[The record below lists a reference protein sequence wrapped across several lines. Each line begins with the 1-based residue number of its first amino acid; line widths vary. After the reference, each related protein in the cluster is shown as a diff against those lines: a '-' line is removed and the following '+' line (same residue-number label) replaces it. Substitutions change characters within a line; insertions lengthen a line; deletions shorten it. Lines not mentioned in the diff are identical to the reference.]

1 MKCIS
6 VIILVVLM
14 LIRPAYTQ
22 SFDFEKKQLQ
32 DLIVK
37 TKYLIKRIHKKIRRI
52 HNQKYKYRYIINLK
66 HYDIK
71 NIKILPNKITTKNE
85 NIVSHRNAN
94 IDDNSAL
101 QQNYKFLIHKKD
113 IEEIK
118 KVNNRILKAK
128 KMRNSLEDGLKLYYG
143 DDWRKKIYQNKEHV
157 RNLQAL
163 LNIEYKNA
171 QRIKVF
177 LISNMIDNKNARNYY
192 TRRYSKLLYDV
203 ELSRQQLD
211 SALDEE
217 QRNVGKIRYLQAVL
231 KNRKYDVKTFEQN
244 FNNRIIN
251 SDQLGATA
259 TEINKIQQRINQLS
273 QEKSEIQKQI
283 EDEQDKENPNQTKI
297 EELNEKLQNT
307 ESEIVKN
314 KTTLTEIQNTG
325 IIQENNENAD
335 LESKRKKE
343 LITKLN
349 DAVEKEDIA
358 RDDLVSTVTQEP
370 NNNGKIDAAKRKF
383 DEAKIECEKATD
395 EIKKR
400 YSDPFNNYDE
410 GDSQENNQK
419 VNGENN
425 IPSNSQDV
433 KKSLGIWETIL
444 NFGKESPQ
452 ETLNRSSKD
461 DRSQNTNTMNPIG
474 AQSGYGNGHSQ
485 DSLTDT
491 NSSKSIFTKAKEAL
505 SGLFGKKTSQKRSS
519 QQLDDI
525 MQNNSGRQQMR
536 TSNVNRNTPNFSTS
550 RNSISQN
557 STSKSKSWLQGI
569 KDFFSG
575 GSKNANHQKKTR
587 QQRELGELEDK
598 LKKSEIQRKITEIQ
612 KKLKEQEQK
621 KTQIVSPLRQEKQK
635 HEQQAKNKKQ
645 LSESKFESTKD
656 KLRKDTSQRKVLL
669 ADLEDLENYQNA
681 VSSIEEQ
688 VKKNP
693 SDTFLQKKLKDTRKN
708 LAKKNDA
715 IKKQYGIKSDDIKP
729 ILKEKAR
736 QLDQDINDAQNQL
749 GTTYKEK
756 ADGPI
761 VTAYKMSKV
770 NSPFETQDSRIE
782 TLDDIVDS
790 NLKDI
795 DVLQNDLDD
804 LNNQEKQIMELE
816 SLLKNT
822 TNPSEREELQKDI
835 DSAKEIYKDK
845 ESALKNKH
853 GVSNGADVEEAL
865 TEKIDKKQGVVD
877 NAVIAKAEI
886 VGGPAAENSVRG
898 DVAKRDKEKDKQKR
912 ENLKDE
918 IKKCESIISDP
929 KASSAEKTKAIENK
943 SKAELE
949 KAKLDLKD
957 KKAKIDNIKSE
968 LSNPN
973 ASTERKKILLSDL
986 ENSVKDH
993 DQLAEQYG
1001 QALVQHT
1008 LHDKKIIN
1016 DAKND
1021 VKKSEKSS
1029 TKDIG
1034 SAKNSDAIND
1044 NKQSSNTPVLLK
1056 DIEQEITSKAEME
1069 KTQEKIDAKKKEVSE
1084 TQAEQNRLES
1094 DINRSKSK
1102 MADIK
1107 SDMTKLSDLEKQIM
1121 DCDTSNESGQ
1131 KKLLELTKQQIALQ
1145 DTLAKKHNCD
1155 PSDLKNEMKSQLK
1168 EGKNNL
1174 KKLQNQRHTTS
1185 ETLSQLEKELSD
1197 IEATQTAAM
1206 KKNSNVAKKT
1216 TQTKQA
1222 SLANQKIE
1230 KNGVT
1235 KTNPI
1240 KIQEQESNDK
1250 QAKKEIISLSDLEEE
1265 AKSTGREDS
1274 KSNGNKVMLDDIE
1287 KTASEKSS
1295 KWDTVKEKLSNAG
1308 SAISTAAINVGA
1320 GVSNAASSTKN
1331 FVTNN
1336 ASTIATATGIAA
1348 TVVAGAA
1355 VVGGVAAVASN
1366 WDDIK
1371 EKAND
1376 VKDAIGDKVSD
1387 IKSSIGDKI
1396 TTAKDI
1402 VEDKVGD
1409 IKDSFTE
1416 KTNSV
1421 KDVISDK
1428 VDNIKENVSESVN
1441 NVKEKLSDVSDN
1453 ISDKVNDVKESIS
1466 DKVEAAKN
1474 TVNNIKDT
1482 VSDKV
1487 NTVKETLSPIADAIK
1502 TVASSTAGLAGATLG
1517 LAGTAI
1523 ATGSNL
1529 LASGADAL
1537 NDKLSGN
1544 TNNANAEELKNTS
1557 NKNVGGALLN
1567 LAGSALGL
1575 TGTAMAAGS
1584 GLFANITDALSDKI
1598 NALTNK
1604 ISGTEAVNNDMLN
1617 PNTISSNMHDVLNQN
1632 VKLGNE
1638 EIAQNADNVK
1648 QQLTETAK
1656 SILSNKELTGRL
1668 EFQTDSKG
1676 NRINVAALLGTV
1688 AAGGVLSAADIDILN
1703 DSKIKSSIEV
1713 LENEYNVS
1721 GLAGK
1726 GIADVL
1732 NEGTKTVND
1741 IKSEMETKA
1750 FLNSSSMDDSAKYKG
1765 QLKSID
1771 FTIDGKTLSMFDIV
1785 SKIADGSAT
1794 PEEMK
1799 VLASNNEALKIIN
1812 QLDFN
1817 SGTNVGNFIDNAFS
1831 KNGIEPSE
1839 EIYKAPT
1846 ITENV
1851 VDNIVNKDGIQEEK
1865 INIIEK
1871 DVSKVIKQ
1879 YSDHADRILNTSV
1892 IGDCLKEIDKTQ
1904 PEGAKITDLLTR
1916 ISNGEKILQTEINVV
1931 IKDPGAINSIR
1942 DIEKLYG
1949 VSVIGMLTEYASK
1962 YDLVEPAKHATLANE
1977 KITLTEDY
1985 KTFGDISLKNILT
1998 CIEEGRV
2005 SDINPEHLQKLLDG
2019 TSNGLKSKVQE
2030 IEVKYDVKIID
2041 ALEQASSKLLEE
2053 KISNAKNTAVS
2064 ISKSEIQ
2071 EKLKEEN
2078 TKIQSRNNEILNQYN
2093 KKVEEQKSI
2102 LKNVSGSINNILENH
2117 ADLFDSVGYSSAN
2130 KSALEDLSSML
2141 DKLQRETDQDK
2152 REKLTSELH
2161 SFMEENHNLLVA
2173 VNQEFPGTIN
2183 TTLIKMNS
2191 SFEKEP
2197 TLEQLKTEDEIE
2209 KEIRENSSPYD
2220 INITVG
2226 KLNDDKVQI
2235 GVQESTLNDTKEL
2248 LSAINDDKE
2257 LTHQQEEKLKN
2268 LLSDKSELKVIE
2280 HSTGSAIIDHLENK
2294 YNQVKKLES
2303 EKQEFYKHVNEIKE
2317 KETESTN
2324 KINKSFGYGKNGD
2337 KLFEKVKNIDFE
2349 SSNKVSIK
2357 NLMEKIANSEIVT
2370 KNEVDMILSDKE
2382 LVEKI
2387 KNIEKEENVKI
2398 IDKLE
2403 KSVNNGM
2410 NYSISAKAKNI
2421 NDKLTV
2427 EMSNSY
2433 FGGIDVKDIV
2443 SKIESGEFSKINHDD
2458 LKILLTPASEGGLK
2472 DQLSVVE
2479 KELNINITDV
2489 IENANGIKIGEKV
2502 EEFKTEKSK
2511 YQSLMK
2517 NDTEESSKHLE
2528 RLENSPYNTQNIL
2541 DKLSVDPKV
2550 NSYSENTKRM
2560 IEENNGIKSRN
2571 GVKKKEY
2578 ENAKDSQK
2586 KFVKSTVINLQ
2597 SISEDT
2603 NNFTKD
2609 ESTKLSEIVDAL
2621 KELNENGDIDDTKSK
2636 IGEFITTSPELVEKV
2651 EAIYGDKLDF
2661 ENLYSNLHEI
2671 MEPEYEELH
2680 QIENLQSEGHDKDL
2694 LETKEKIKDIFE
2706 AEHSGKELSEE
2717 QKDFVKDL
2725 YQNNR
2730 ELINEIENK
2739 YNVKIGDYFSY
2750 INSRIDESWNSKNIN
2765 EANNSKPRESK
2776 FIDTTKKSIEKISNQ
2791 AKTLVAHEFTHDA
2804 LKALEKKYPTKT
2816 SIFKVLDK
2824 IKNGEEI
2831 SKEVINNIFTDST
2844 LTSEVNNIEIKTG
2857 VKILDM
2863 ISEYASEYTAK
2874 PVRESAKTDLIKVS
2888 DGALHVYI
2896 GDTKIKDLLSDIA
2909 SGNDISKY
2917 KEYIE
2922 ELNSNE
2928 TKQKG
2933 LQLLETEYGVDIK
2946 SKLEFASN
2954 EIKTKELHVL
2964 HNNVQSAIS
2973 SINKTAINALLN
2985 SDHTDINISKEEAVS
3000 VAEALNAIENGEPLE
3015 KYKETILPLYESGRL
3030 ESLDEK
3036 LGLPI
3041 SECMKYVSMVDENT
3055 YHGNKVVV
3063 SEQIGMSDLV
3073 GREKISRNDVLN
3085 RRENGIQENS
3095 SHPINNMITQFTDYI
3110 NEKMELLNN
3119 KMKEVDEKIATF
3131 EEMNKNGMQQGEIH
3145 TAEKDGGHTN
3155 IAVNEE
3161 EIKEERI
3168 PTEEEILGKEH
3179 KVDIHF
3185 EEKNGSAHEAA
3196 RHGFKTNVK
3205 TQTVSQAS

>member
-52 HNQKYKYRYIINLK
+52 HNQKYKYRYTINLK

-101 QQNYKFLIHKKD
+101 QQNYKFLIPKKD

-157 RNLQAL
+157 KNLQAL

-192 TRRYSKLLYDV
+192 TIRYSKLLHDV

-211 SALDEE
+211 LALNEE

-231 KNRKYDVKTFEQN
+231 KNRKYDVETFEQN
-244 FNNRIIN
+244 FTSMVINN
-251 SDQLGATA
+251 DPLGTTA
-259 TEINKIQQRINQLS
+259 TEISKIQQRINQLNK
-273 QEKSEIQKQI
+273 EKSEIQKQI
-283 EDEQDKENPNQTKI
+283 EDEQNKENPNQNKL
-297 EELNEKLQNT
+297 EELNERLQNT
-307 ESEIVKN
+307 KSEIVKN
-314 KTTLTEIQNTG
+314 EATLTEIQNTG
-325 IIQENNENAD
+325 VIQENNDNAD
-335 LESKRKKE
+335 LESERKKE

-349 DAVEKEDIA
+349 EAVEKEDIV
-358 RDDLVSTVTQEP
+358 RNDLVSTVIQDP
-370 NNNGKIDAAKRKF
+370 NNDGKIDAAKQKF
-383 DEAKIECEKATD
+383 DEAKSEREKVAD
-395 EIKKR
+395 EVKKQ
-400 YSDPFNNYDE
+400 YNDPFNNHNE
-410 GDSQENNQK
+410 GDSSQ
-419 VNGENN
+419 NN
-425 IPSNSQDV
+425 IPADSQNVNNPLDIF
-433 KKSLGIWETIL
+433 KKNL

-452 ETLNRSSKD
+452 ETLNGSSKN
-461 DRSQNTNTMNPIG
+461 DRPQNTSIPNSSGTE
-474 AQSGYGNGHSQ
+474 SGYVNGNAKG
-485 DSLTDT
+485 SLTGT
-491 NSSKSIFTKAKEAL
+491 NGSKSIFDKAKEAL
-505 SGLFGKKTSQKRSS
+505 SGLFRTKTSQKRLS
-519 QQLDDI
+519 QKLDDI
-525 MQNNSGRQQMR
+525 TPNNSKGQQGRGPNIIDKFATHSSSIPQ
-536 TSNVNRNTPNFSTS
+536 SSTP
-550 RNSISQN
+550 
-557 STSKSKSWLQGI
+557 KSESWLQGI
-569 KDFFSG
+569 KNFFSG
-575 GSKNANHQKKTR
+575 GRGDTNSRQRTR
-587 QQRELGELEDK
+587 QQKKLQKLEDQ
-598 LKKSEIQRKITEIQ
+598 LKIFKV
-612 KKLKEQEQK
+612 QEQIK
-621 KTQIVSPLRQEKQK
+621 EV
-635 HEQQAKNKKQ
+635 
-645 LSESKFESTKD
+645 
-656 KLRKDTSQRKVLL
+656 
-669 ADLEDLENYQNA
+669 
-681 VSSIEEQ
+681 
-688 VKKNP
+688 
-693 SDTFLQKKLKDTRKN
+693 QKKLKDQKTEVTPTVINAPEQENPKRETQY
-708 LAKKNDA
+708 NDVA
-715 IKKQYGIKSDDIKP
+715 EQ
-729 ILKEKAR
+729 ILQEKAN
-736 QLDQDINDAQNQL
+736 QLDHDTSDTQNQAEAP
-749 GTTYKEK
+749 YEEK

-761 VTAYKMSKV
+761 VTTYKMSKV
-770 NSPFETQDSRIE
+770 NNPFVTMDSKIT

-790 NLKDI
+790 NLEDI
-795 DVLQNDLDD
+795 GVLQNDLDD
-804 LNNQEKQIMELE
+804 LNNLKRRIMELE
-816 SLLKNT
+816 SLLKNIT
-822 TNPSEREELQKDI
+822 DPSEREELQKDI
-835 DSAKEIYKDK
+835 DTAKRIYEDK

-853 GVSNGADVEEAL
+853 GVSSGADVGEAL

-877 NAVIAKAEI
+877 KAVIAKAGI
-886 VGGPAAENSVRG
+886 VGGPAAEQSARESI
-898 DVAKRDKEKDKQKR
+898 AKRDEENDKQKKK
-912 ENLKDE
+912 NLKDE
-918 IKKCESIISDP
+918 IKRCEAIISNP
-929 KASSAEKTKAIENK
+929 KASNAERTKAIENK
-943 SKAELE
+943 SRAELE
-949 KAKLDLKD
+949 KVKLNLKD
-957 KKAKIDNIKSE
+957 KKAKIDSIKSE
-968 LSNPN
+968 LSNPDTTN
-973 ASTERKKILLSDL
+973 ERKQILLFDL
-986 ENSVKDH
+986 ENAIKEYNK
-993 DQLAEQYG
+993 LAEQYG
-1001 QALVQHT
+1001 QEPIQNT
-1008 LHDKKIIN
+1008 LAEEKIIN
-1016 DAKND
+1016 DAGNS
-1021 VKKSEKSS
+1021 VKGLEEKSS
-1029 TKDIG
+1029 PKDTE
-1034 SAKNSDAIND
+1034 SSTNSKTIDGN
-1044 NKQSSNTPVLLK
+1044 NQRSNTPVLLK
-1056 DIEQEITSKAEME
+1056 DVEQEITAKAEME
-1069 KTQEKIDAKKKEVSE
+1069 KTQEEIDTKKKEIAE
-1084 TQAEQNRLES
+1084 TRAEQGRIES

-1102 MADIK
+1102 IADIE
-1107 SDMTKLSDLEKQIM
+1107 SDMKKLSNLEKRIM
-1121 DCDTSNESGQ
+1121 DCDTSNKSGQ
-1131 KKLLELTKQQIALQ
+1131 KKLLELTKQQMALQ
-1145 DTLAKKHNCD
+1145 GTLAEKYSCD

-1168 EGKNNL
+1168 VEKNNQ
-1174 KKLQNQRHTTS
+1174 KKLQNQRRTTS
-1185 ETLSQLEKELSD
+1185 KTLNQLEQELSD
-1197 IEATQTAAM
+1197 MTTAQMAAVRT
-1206 KKNSNVAKKT
+1206 NSK
-1216 TQTKQA
+1216 
-1222 SLANQKIE
+1222 
-1230 KNGVT
+1230 VT
-1235 KTNPI
+1235 KSTTHDQQEPITSHQIETNDTSKSNPTE
-1240 KIQEQESNDK
+1240 IQEQESSDK
-1250 QAKKEIISLSDLEEE
+1250 QQKKRIVSLSDVEEE
-1265 AKSTGREDS
+1265 AKSTEKEDS
-1274 KSNGNKVMLDDIE
+1274 KSNSSKVTLDDVE

-1320 GVSNAASSTKN
+1320 GISNAASSTKN

-1355 VVGGVAAVASN
+1355 VAGGVAAVASN

-1376 VKDAIGDKVSD
+1376 VKDAIGDNVSD
-1387 IKSSIGDKI
+1387 IKSSIGEKI
-1396 TTAKDI
+1396 TTVKDI
-1402 VEDKVGD
+1402 VGGKVSD

-1416 KTNSV
+1416 KANSV

-1428 VDNIKENVSESVN
+1428 VDDIKENVSESVN
-1441 NVKEKLSDVSDN
+1441 NVKEKLSDIKDN

-1474 TVNNIKDT
+1474 TVNNIKDI

-1487 NTVKETLSPIADAIK
+1487 NTVKEALSPIANAVK

-1544 TNNANAEELKNTS
+1544 TNNTNAEELKNTS
-1557 NKNVGGALLN
+1557 NNNVGGALLN

-1584 GLFANITDALSDKI
+1584 GLFANITDGLSDKI

-1604 ISGTEAVNNDMLN
+1604 INGTEVVNNDMLN
-1617 PNTISSNMHDVLNQN
+1617 PNTISSNMHNASGSN
-1632 VKLGNE
+1632 VKLGSK
-1638 EIAQNADNVK
+1638 EIAQNADNIK

-1656 SILSNKELTGRL
+1656 SILANKELTGRL

-1703 DSKIKSSIEV
+1703 DPKIKSAIEV
-1713 LENEYNVS
+1713 LENEYNVL
-1721 GLAGK
+1721 GLVGK

-1741 IKSEMETKA
+1741 IKSEIETKA

-1771 FTIDGKTLSMFDIV
+1771 FTIDGKTISMFDIV

-1799 VLASNNEALKIIN
+1799 ALASNNEALKIIN

-1817 SGTNVGNFIDNAFS
+1817 SGTNVGNFINNAFS

-1851 VDNIVNKDGIQEEK
+1851 GDNIVNKDGIQEEK
-1865 INIIEK
+1865 VNIVEK

-1879 YSDHADRILNTSV
+1879 YSDKADKILNTSV

-1904 PEGAKITDLLTR
+1904 PEGVKITDLLTR

-1931 IKDPGAINSIR
+1931 IKDPGVINSIK
-1942 DIEKLYG
+1942 DMEKLYG
-1949 VSVIGMLTEYASK
+1949 VSVIGLLTEYASK

-2078 TKIQSRNNEILNQYN
+2078 TKIQSRNNEILDQYN
-2093 KKVEEQKSI
+2093 KKVEEQKSV

-2173 VNQEFPGTIN
+2173 VNQEFPGTVN
-2183 TTLIKMNS
+2183 MTLIKMNS
-2191 SFEKEP
+2191 TFEKEP
-2197 TLEQLKTEDEIE
+2197 ILEQLKTEDEIE

-2220 INITVG
+2220 LNITVG

-2268 LLSDKSELKVIE
+2268 LLSNKSELKVIE

-2303 EKQEFYKHVNEIKE
+2303 EKQEFYKHINEIKE

-2324 KINKSFGYGKNGD
+2324 SINKSFGYGKNGNQ
-2337 KLFEKVKNIDFE
+2337 LFEKIKNIDFE
-2349 SSNKVSIK
+2349 SSNRVNIK
-2357 NLMEKIANSEIVT
+2357 NLMEKIANSETVT
-2370 KNEVDMILSDKE
+2370 KKEVDMILSDKE

-2387 KNIEKEENVKI
+2387 KNVEKEENVKI

-2403 KSVNNGM
+2403 KSVNNGV

-2421 NDKLTV
+2421 NDKLTI

-2433 FGGIDVKDIV
+2433 FGGIDVKDII
-2443 SKIESGEFSKINHDD
+2443 SKIENGEFSKINHDD

-2472 DQLSVVE
+2472 DQLSAVE

-2489 IENANGIKIGEKV
+2489 IENANGIKISEKV

-2541 DKLSVDPKV
+2541 DKLSVEPKV

-2560 IEENNGIKSRN
+2560 IEENNETKSRN
-2571 GVKKKEY
+2571 KVKKKEY
-2578 ENAKDSQK
+2578 ENAKDLQK

-2609 ESTKLSEIVDAL
+2609 ESSKLSEIVDAL
-2621 KELNENGDIDDTKSK
+2621 KELNDNGDIDDAKGK

-2651 EAIYGDKLDF
+2651 EAIYGDKLGF
-2661 ENLYSNLHEI
+2661 ENLYSNLNEI
-2671 MEPEYEELH
+2671 KEPEYEELH
-2680 QIENLQSEGHDKDL
+2680 QIENLQSEGYDKDL

-2730 ELINEIENK
+2730 ELITEIENK
-2739 YNVKIGDYFSY
+2739 YDVKIGDYFSY
-2750 INSRIDESWNSKNIN
+2750 INSRIDENWNSKNIN
-2765 EANNSKPRESK
+2765 EANNSKPREAK
-2776 FIDTTKKSIEKISNQ
+2776 FIDTTKKSIENISNQ
-2791 AKTLVAHEFTHDA
+2791 AKTLVTHEFTHDA
-2804 LKALEKKYPTKT
+2804 LKSLEKKYPTKI
-2816 SIFKVLDK
+2816 SISKVLDK

-2831 SKEVINNIFTDST
+2831 SKEVVNNIFADST
-2844 LTSEVNNIEIKTG
+2844 ITSEMHNIENKTG

-2863 ISEYASEYTAK
+2863 ISEYASEYTTK
-2874 PVRESAKTDLIKVS
+2874 PIRESAKSDLIKVS

-2928 TKQKG
+2928 AKQKG
-2933 LQLLETEYGVDIK
+2933 LQLLETECGIDIK
-2946 SKLEFASN
+2946 SKLEFVSN

-2973 SINKTAINALLN
+2973 SINKTAIDALLN
-2985 SDHTDINISKEEAVS
+2985 SDHADINISKEEAVS
-3000 VAEALNAIENGEPLE
+3000 VAEALNAIENGESLE
-3015 KYKETILPLYESGRL
+3015 KYKEAIRPLYESGRL

-3055 YHGNKVVV
+3055 YRGNKVIV

-3073 GREKISRNDVLN
+3073 GKEKISRNDMLN
-3085 RRENGIQENS
+3085 RKENGIQENS

-3119 KMKEVDEKIATF
+3119 KMKEVDKKIATF
-3131 EEMNKNGMQQGEIH
+3131 EEMKNSMQQEEIH

-3161 EIKEERI
+3161 EIKDERI
-3168 PTEEEILGKEH
+3168 PTEEAILGKEH

-3185 EEKNGSAHEAA
+3185 EEKNGSSHEAA

-3205 TQTVSQAS
+3205 TQTFSQAS